1 VLQSVSS
8 HLTKSLPQK
17 GNKVNLPEQL
27 PPEFYTRDT
36 LALARD
42 LLGKRMVRRFE
53 GQRLAGYITEV
64 EAYISEEDEAC
75 HANSGKTK
83 RTAPM
88 YGPPGHLY
96 VYLIYGMYHCL
107 NIVTER
113 EGFPAA
119 ILVRALR
126 PVEGQAT
133 IRRLRGPQHA
143 DRDLARGPG
152 RLCEALAVDRSFNH
166 ACLYAEDARLW
177 LEQAPAVPAD
187 EIARSPRINVRGD
200 ERARTVRWR
209 FYLRDSRWVSGKHAF
224 NQRHAQAS
232 ADDAS

>member
-1 VLQSVSS
+1 MLQSISS

-17 GNKVNLPEQL
+17 GNKVNLPKQL

-36 LALARD
+36 LTLARD

-64 EAYISEEDEAC
+64 EAYIGEEDEAC
-75 HANSGKTK
+75 HANSGKTE

-133 IRRLRGPQHA
+133 IRRLRGPSTPNAISPEAWPALRGAGRGSQLQSRMPLRRGCA
-143 DRDLARGPG
+143 PLAGAG
-152 RLCEALAVDRSFNH
+152 
-166 ACLYAEDARLW
+166 AR
-177 LEQAPAVPAD
+177 
-187 EIARSPRINVRGD
+187 
-200 ERARTVRWR
+200 RARR
-209 FYLRDSRWVSGKHAF
+209 RDRAQSSHQRARRRARPHRPLALLSSR
-224 NQRHAQAS
+224 
-232 ADDAS
+232 

>member
-1 VLQSVSS
+1 M
-8 HLTKSLPQK
+8 TK
-17 GNKVNLPEQL
+17 QL
-27 PPEFYTRDT
+27 PREFYTRDT
-36 LALARD
+36 LTIARE
-42 LLGKRMVRRFE
+42 LLGKCLVRRFE

-64 EAYISEEDEAC
+64 EAYIGEEDEAC
-75 HANSGKTK
+75 HACSGKTE
-83 RTAPM
+83 RTTPM
-88 YGPPGHLY
+88 YGPPGRLY

-107 NIVTER
+107 NIVSEP

-126 PVEGQAT
+126 PTEGVAT
-133 IRRLRGPQHA
+133 MRRLRGAQHA

-209 FYLRDSRWVSGKHAF
+209 FYLRDSRWVSGKRAF
-224 NQRHAQAS
+224 NHRYAPVS
-232 ADDAS
+232 PEDAAP

>member
-1 VLQSVSS
+1 MP
-8 HLTKSLPQK
+8 K
-17 GNKVNLPEQL
+17 QL
-27 PPEFYTRDT
+27 SREFYTRDT
-36 LALARD
+36 LTLARD

-53 GQRLAGYITEV
+53 GQRLAGHITEV
-64 EAYISEEDEAC
+64 EAYIGEEDEAC
-75 HANSGKTK
+75 HANSGQTE

-107 NIVTER
+107 NIVTEQ

-126 PVEGQAT
+126 PVEGLAT
-133 IRRLRGPQHA
+133 IRRLRGAQHA
-143 DRDLARGPG
+143 ERDLARGPG
-152 RLCEALAVDRSFNH
+152 RLCEALVVDRSFNYE
-166 ACLYAEDARLW
+166 CLYGEDTRLW
-177 LEQAPAVPAD
+177 LEQAPAVPTD

-209 FYLRDSRWVSGKHAF
+209 FYLRDSCWVSGKRAF
-224 NQRHAQAS
+224 NRRYAQAS
-232 ADDAS
+232 ADNAS

>member
-1 VLQSVSS
+1 M
-8 HLTKSLPQK
+8 
-17 GNKVNLPEQL
+17 PEQL
-27 PPEFYTRDT
+27 PHEFYTRDT

-64 EAYISEEDEAC
+64 EVYIGEGDEAC
-75 HANSGKTK
+75 HANSGKTE

-88 YGPPGHLY
+88 YGLPGHLY

-107 NIVTER
+107 NIVTEP
-113 EGFPAA
+113 EGVPAA

-126 PVEGQAT
+126 PTEGLT
-133 IRRLRGPQHA
+133 MMRCLRGAQHT

-152 RLCEALAVDRSFNH
+152 RLCEALAVDRSFNY

-187 EIARSPRINVRGD
+187 EIACSPRINVRGD
-200 ERARTVRWR
+200 ERARTVCWR
-209 FYLRDSRWVSGKHAF
+209 FYLRDSRWVSGKRAF
-224 NQRHAQAS
+224 NRRYAQAS
-232 ADDAS
+232 TGVAP